1 MVGGRGELFVAA
13 PDNDDDDD
21 DFDLG
26 GGVCSRGGVD
36 AGAAAA

>member
-1 MVGGRGELFVAA
+1 MRGRGELFVAA
-13 PDNDDDDD
+13 PENDDDD

-26 GGVCSRGGVD
+26 GGGCSRGGVD

>member
-1 MVGGRGELFVAA
+1 MRGRGELFVAA
-13 PDNDDDDD
+13 PEKDDDVD

-26 GGVCSRGGVD
+26 GGGCSRGGVD